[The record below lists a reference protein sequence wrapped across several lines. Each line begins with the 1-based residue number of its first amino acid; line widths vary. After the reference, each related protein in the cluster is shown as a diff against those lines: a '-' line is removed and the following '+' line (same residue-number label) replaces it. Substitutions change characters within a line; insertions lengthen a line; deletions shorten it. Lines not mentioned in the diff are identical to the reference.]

1 MVSTSSSILSDS
13 KTNLHPRLATMKSVN
28 LIATLLI
35 GVAGVSLV
43 QGATNLKLAKR
54 CNSNQSDIHGQKVS

>member
-1 MVSTSSSILSDS
+1 
-13 KTNLHPRLATMKSVN
+13 MKSVN